1 MQGTQ
6 EKNEEIYNENL
17 TPYIT
22 EDDEEGDLLCQEKY
36 LKFQI
41 HSQDEVDRKHR
52 DEHFS

>member
-6 EKNEEIYNENL
+6 EKNEELYNENL

-22 EDDEEGDLLCQEKY
+22 EDDEECDLLCQEKY
-36 LKFQI
+36 LRFQI